1 MVQTVDVFGVSGS
14 FPSINHQWVEIQM
27 LKYPIAL
34 ACAFAICCSFFMVV
48 PAKAQDSP
56 TTQTRGPRVFTET
69 SIEKGWKRSLQQ
81 KQPMLVMFTSD
92 NCKFCKKMLAET
104 YGHPAIE
111 QMLASHTQTVLAH
124 KKNYEA
130 LVKKLNIRGYPS
142 SVLISPKGDVL
153 EFVEGFLP
161 PNKFAE
167 RVVPV
172 LQKQAR
178 ENQLAQQTTVR

>member
-1 MVQTVDVFGVSGS
+1 MNRGQTVDEGGVSS
-14 FPSINHQWVEIQM
+14 VPFSNHLWFETLM
-27 LKYPIAL
+27 SK
-34 ACAFAICCSFFMVV
+34 FV
-48 PAKAQDSP
+48 PAIAVLSLILLSSSANAQVRQQAQRPGLFS
-56 TTQTRGPRVFTET
+56 ET
-69 SIEKGWKRSLQQ
+69 SIEKGWKRSMHQ

-104 YGHPAIE
+104 YGHPTIE
-111 QMLASHTQTVLAH
+111 QMLATNTQTVLAH
-124 KKNYEA
+124 KNDYEA
-130 LVKKLNIRGYPS
+130 LVKKLGIRGYPS

-161 PNKFAE
+161 PKEFAA

-178 ENQLAQQTTVR
+178 TNHLTQQQASVR

>member
-1 MVQTVDVFGVSGS
+1 MR
-14 FPSINHQWVEIQM
+14 
-27 LKYPIAL
+27 KYSTLL
-34 ACAFAICCSFFMVV
+34 AVLVLLATATTSDAQVRQ
-48 PAKAQDSP
+48 PAGK
-56 TTQTRGPRVFTET
+56 PRASLFSET
-69 SIEKGWKRSLQQ
+69 SIEKGWNRSMQR

-111 QMLASHTQTVLAH
+111 QMLANNTQTVLAH
-124 KKNYEA
+124 KNDYEA
-130 LVKKLNIRGYPS
+130 LVKKLGIRGYPS

-161 PNKFAE
+161 PKEFAA

-178 ENQLAQQTTVR
+178 DSQLAQQTSVR

>member
-1 MVQTVDVFGVSGS
+1 
-14 FPSINHQWVEIQM
+14 M
-27 LKYPIAL
+27 LKYPTAL
-34 ACAFAICCSFFMVV
+34 AFVFAICCNFCILT
-48 PAKAQDSP
+48 PAKAQVTS
-56 TTQTRGPRVFTET
+56 TAQARSPRVFTET
-69 SIEKGWKRSLQQ
+69 SIENGWKRSLQQ

-111 QMLASHTQTVLAH
+111 QMLSAHTQTVLAH
-124 KKNYEA
+124 KNNYEA

-161 PNKFAE
+161 PKKFAE

-178 ENQLAQQTTVR
+178 ESQLAQQTTVR